1 MNQDKYVFTQLTD
14 FLPYEEF
21 KYVVKKHKGNK
32 GVRDFTCWNQLL
44 MMMLMMFG
52 QLSSCESMRDLCI
65 LIDAHYQKAYRLGFG
80 KSVVLSTL
88 ARANANRSY
97 KIFEEFASLDCKSTK
112 MLCRYCD
119 LDLKVDGRVYA
130 LDSSNIS
137 LCLNVFWQATY
148 KRPKGAIKLYTLYDI
163 RTQIPD
169 FVIVTPASVNDVN
182 GMELINYQQGS
193 YYIFDRGYNDFA
205 RLYNIHIHK
214 AFFVFRAW
222 DGVKFRRI

>member
-1 MNQDKYVFTQLTD
+1 MDQDKYVFTQLTD
-14 FLPYEEF
+14 FLSYDDF
-21 KYVVKKHKGNK
+21 FYILKKHEGNK
-32 GVRDFTCWNQLL
+32 SILYFTCCNQLL
-44 MMMLMMFG
+44 TMMFG
-52 QLSSCESMRDLCI
+52 QLSNCDSMQDLCI
-65 LIDAHYQKAYRLGFG
+65 LIDAHYQKAYRLGFE
-80 KSVVLSTL
+80 KSIALSTL
-88 ARANANRSY
+88 ARANANHSY

-214 AFFVFRAW
+214 AFFVFRAC